1 MTGFLTSGL
10 SALTGIKTALDITGQ
25 NISNVN
31 TPGYSRQRV
40 DFVASQPQRTLGGAI
55 GNGVLVDSITRLYD
69 EFVFDSIVDG
79 SSGAGRLN
87 ALTNYAERVNNLL
100 ADSELGIGPSVQNFF
115 DALQDA
121 TADPSSA
128 ELRRVVL
135 GEAVSLTDR
144 FSRIGNE
151 LQSISE
157 ELDRNIETTINEI
170 NVLSAEIADLN
181 DRISAAIN
189 APLPPND
196 LLDQRDVA
204 LTRLAELVGIETVND
219 ADGNINVLALPGIS
233 IVTGAGSNE
242 LVAASDPLDTSRIL
256 VELRS
261 GLTGASAPVQLD
273 SGQLGGLVTARND
286 IVDNTLDQLGRTAL
300 TLATT
305 LNQQS
310 NAGFD
315 LNGNFGADIF
325 EIPGSFAARPSSDNT
340 GTGSLAVSLGDL
352 GALAG
357 ESYELLFDGTNYSA
371 VRRSDGGV
379 VSVSGTGTAL
389 DPLTFDGLSVVVA
402 GTPAADDRFAVEPT
416 RAAATEIRVTLT
428 DPEQLAFAAP
438 VAASAALSNTGNGA
452 IAISEIVDV
461 TDPDLLTTSTID
473 FITATTYSVNGAG
486 SFAFTSGDP
495 IVINGTEF
503 TITGTPAAGDQF
515 TLSANTNAV
524 GDNRNALELAALRD
538 RGVLD
543 GGRTGLVGSFGQIVT
558 ESGIRTRNFQAAR
571 DAQDALLTTAIRQQ
585 QDVSGVDLDEEAA
598 NIVRF
603 QQAFQAATQLIAI
616 SNDLFEELLGATA
629 R

>member
-79 SSGAGRLN
+79 SSGSGRLG

-325 EIPGSFAARPSSDNT
+325 EIPGSFASRPSSENT
-340 GTGSLAVSLGDL
+340 GTGSLTVSLDDL

-357 ESYELLFDGTNYSA
+357 ESYELLFDGATYSA

-379 VSVSGTGTAL
+379 VSVTGTGTAL

-438 VAASAALSNTGNGA
+438 VAASAALSNTGSGA